1 MTLVNRNSIP
11 ASPYKGL
18 GYEVENSEIF
28 IRIFIDFYF
37 TEGKK

>member
-1 MTLVNRNSIP
+1 MTVVNHNSIP
-11 ASPYKGL
+11 ASLYKGL
-18 GYEVENSEIF
+18 GYEVENSDIF